1 MRVCIATD
9 YYYPQ
14 LGGITEHVHGQA
26 LGLAARGH
34 EVTILTGRLVRTPRT
49 ADRTARVLAN
59 DAFEVVHMGVA
70 VPLYGNGSQTLH
82 TVIPTGPRG
91 LRRFFERRRFDVVH
105 VHAPYNPS
113 SFMLAPFALPSD
125 TIGVGTYH
133 SVFTPGRVRDLV
145 GPATHASLRRLQ
157 GHVVVSE
164 ACIPPLDHYFP
175 DLRWRVIP
183 NGIDEDHFRPE
194 AEPIEELAA
203 GSGPLVLFVGRF
215 DPRNGLGIML
225 QAFERL
231 WRARDGD
238 ARLCV
243 VGNGPLRAY
252 YERSLPRDVAR
263 AVHWAGR
270 VDWDRPR
277 YYASADVFCTPC
289 QKASFGMVL
298 LEAMSCGRPVVA
310 SRISGFQL
318 LVQDGSEGLLVDPPD
333 DPVPFASTI
342 GHLLD
347 TPAERVRMGAEG
359 RHTATTRYSW
369 HRVAAELETY
379 YSELRGDRPSPLWRS
394 DEPLPREPATAPGA
408 APTQRVV

>member
-1 MRVCIATD
+1 VRVCIATD

-26 LGLAARGH
+26 VGLAARGH
-34 EVTILTGRLVRTPRT
+34 EVTILTGRLLRTPPT
-49 ADRTARVLAN
+49 TDRDARVLST

-82 TVIPTGPRG
+82 TVLPTGVRR

-113 SFMLAPFALPSD
+113 SFMLAPFALPGE

-145 GPATHASLRRLQ
+145 GPATHASLRRLD

-175 DLRWRVIP
+175 DLEWRVIP
-183 NGIDEDHFRPE
+183 NGIDEGHFRPD
-194 AEPIEELAA
+194 AEPIPELVD
-203 GSGPLVLFVGRF
+203 GKTPVVLFVGRF
-215 DPRNGLGIML
+215 DPRNGLGTML
-225 QAFERL
+225 QAFEQL

-238 ARLCV
+238 ARLCI

-252 YERSLPRDVAR
+252 YERKLPRDVAG

-277 YYASADVFCTPC
+277 YYAAADVFCTPC
-289 QKASFGMVL
+289 EKASFGMVL

-318 LVQDGSEGLLVDPPD
+318 LVRDGSEGLLVDPPN
-333 DPVPFASTI
+333 DPAPFADAI
-342 GHLLD
+342 GYLLD
-347 TPAERVRMGAEG
+347 TPAERARMGAEG
-359 RHTATTRYSW
+359 RHTATSRYSW

-379 YSELRGDRPSPLWRS
+379 YGELRGERPSPLWRS
-394 DEPLPREPATAPGA
+394 DESRAPAKDAP
-408 APTQRVV
+408 PVERVP